1 MTTVVEMSGEASKRS
16 LFERAIETQAAIEV
30 MSSIQRGEIATY
42 LALEKAMA
50 CSPQKGGRSNVNSA
64 RRYLQREHGMVFV
77 AVFNVGYKRLTD
89 TEIVKS
95 SPEALTKS
103 RRASRRA
110 AHRLTCVEYDDL
122 SKEDKVAH
130 QVHLS
135 LFGAIQVLS
144 KADATKKLTARVTE
158 TMRSLPL
165 NQTLE
170 AFKK

>member
-1 MTTVVEMSGEASKRS
+1 MAEVIEISTEGRKT
-16 LFERAIETQAAIEV
+16 LFDRAIETQAAIDV
-30 MSSIQRGEIATY
+30 MRLIERGDIATY
-42 LALEKAMA
+42 LALEKQMG

-77 AVFNVGYKRLTD
+77 AVPNVGYKRLTD

-110 AHRLTCVEYDDL
+110 AHRLTCVEYDVL
-122 SKEDKVAH
+122 SKGDKVSH

-135 LFGAIQVLS
+135 LFGAIQAIS
-144 KADATKKLTARVTE
+144 KADAAKKLTVQVTA

-165 NQTLE
+165 NVTLE
-170 AFKK
+170 SFKK

>member
-1 MTTVVEMSGEASKRS
+1 MPKVIEIPTESRKN
-16 LFERAIETQAAIEV
+16 LFDRAIETQAAIEV
-30 MSSIQRGEIATY
+30 MRPIGRGEIATY
-42 LALEKAMA
+42 GALEKEMG
-50 CSPQKGGRSNVNSA
+50 CNPQAGGRSNVNSA

-77 AVFNVGYKRLTD
+77 AVPNVGYKRLTD
-89 TEIVKS
+89 TEILTS

-103 RRASRRA
+103 GRASRRA
-110 AHRLTCVEYDDL
+110 TQRLTCVEYDDL
-122 SKEDKVAH
+122 SKDDKVSH

-135 LFGAIQVLS
+135 LFGAIQAIS
-144 KADATKKLTARVTE
+144 KADSAKKLTAHVQE

>member
-1 MTTVVEMSGEASKRS
+1 MAEIIKIPTENRKT
-16 LFERAIETQAAIEV
+16 LFDRVIETQKAIDV
-30 MSSIQRGEIATY
+30 MQPTVRGEIATY
-42 LALEKAMA
+42 AVLEKEMG
-50 CSPQKGGRSNVNSA
+50 CNPQAGGRSNVNSA
-64 RRYLQREHGMVFV
+64 RRYLQREHGMVFA
-77 AVFNVGYKRLTD
+77 AVSNVGYKCLTD
-89 TEIVKS
+89 AEIVKS

-110 AHRLTCVEYDDL
+110 AQRLTCVEYDKL
-122 SKEDKVAH
+122 SKENKVAH

-135 LFGAIQVLS
+135 LFGAIQAIS
-144 KADATKKLTARVTE
+144 KADAAKKLTTHVQE

>member
-1 MTTVVEMSGEASKRS
+1 MPKVIKIPTENRKH

-30 MSSIQRGEIATY
+30 MRPITRGETATY
-42 LALEKAMA
+42 GALEEKMG
-50 CSPQKGGRSNVNSA
+50 CNPQAGGRSNVNSA

-77 AVFNVGYKRLTD
+77 AVPNVGYQRLTD
-89 TEIVKS
+89 AEIVKS

-122 SKEDKVAH
+122 SKDDKVSH

-135 LFGAIQVLS
+135 LFGAIQAIS
-144 KADATKKLTARVTE
+144 KADAAKKLTVQVTA

-165 NQTLE
+165 NVTLE
-170 AFKK
+170 SFKK

>member
-1 MTTVVEMSGEASKRS
+1 MPKVIEIPTERRKT
-16 LFERAIETQAAIEV
+16 LFDRVIETQKAIDL
-30 MSSIQRGEIATY
+30 MAPIARGEIATY
-42 LALEKAMA
+42 AALEKEMG
-50 CSPQKGGRSNVNSA
+50 CNPQLGGRSNVNSA
-64 RRYLQREHGMVFV
+64 RRYLQREHGIVFV
-77 AVFNVGYKRLTD
+77 AVPNVGYKRLTD

-110 AHRLTCVEYDDL
+110 AQRLTCVEYDDL
-122 SKEDKVAH
+122 SKEDKVSH

-135 LFGAIQVLS
+135 LFGAIQAIS
-144 KADATKKLTARVTE
+144 KADAAKKLTTHVTE

-170 AFKK
+170 CFRK

>member
-1 MTTVVEMSGEASKRS
+1 MPKVIEIPTESRKH
-16 LFERAIETQAAIEV
+16 LFERAIETQEAIELMRPIERDASV
-30 MSSIQRGEIATY
+30 TYGEPA
-42 LALEKAMA
+42 EKMG
-50 CSPQKGGRSNVNSA
+50 CNPQQGGRSNVNSA

-77 AVFNVGYKRLTD
+77 AVPKVGYKRLTD
-89 TEIVKS
+89 TDIVKS

-122 SKEDKVAH
+122 SKIDQISH

-135 LFGAIQVLS
+135 LFGAIQAIS
-144 KADATKKLTARVTE
+144 KADAAKKLTAQVQTS
-158 TMRSLPL
+158 MRSLPL
-165 NQTLE
+165 NATLE

>member
-1 MTTVVEMSGEASKRS
+1 MPKVIEIPVGSRKT
-16 LFERAIETQAAIEV
+16 LFDRAIETQAAIDLMKPV
-30 MSSIQRGEIATY
+30 ARGEMATY
-42 LALEKAMA
+42 GALEEAMG
-50 CSPQKGGRSNVNSA
+50 CNPQAGGRSNVNSA

-77 AVFNVGYKRLTD
+77 AVANVGYKRLTD

-122 SKEDKVAH
+122 NKTDKVMH

-135 LFGAIQVLS
+135 LFGAIQALS
-144 KADATKKLTARVTE
+144 KADSAKKLTTRVEE

>member
-1 MTTVVEMSGEASKRS
+1 MATVVEISGETSKRT
-16 LFERAIETQAAIEV
+16 LFERAIETQAAIDV
-30 MSSIQRGEIATY
+30 MSPIERGETVTY
-42 LALEKAMA
+42 LALEEVMG

-64 RRYLQREHGMVFV
+64 RQYLQREHGMVFA
-77 AVFNVGYKRLTD
+77 AVPNVGYKRLKD

-103 RRASRRA
+103 LRASRRA
-110 AHRLTCVEYDDL
+110 VQRLTCVEFDGL
-122 SKEDKVAH
+122 SEGDKVQH

-135 LFGAIQVLS
+135 LFGAIQAIS
-144 KADATKKLTARVTE
+144 KADAAKKLTKRVEE
-158 TMRSLPL
+158 TRRSLPL

>member
-1 MTTVVEMSGEASKRS
+1 MPKVIEIPTEIRKT
-16 LFERAIETQAAIEV
+16 LFDRAIETQAAIDL
-30 MSSIQRGEIATY
+30 MRPIDRGETATY
-42 LALEKAMA
+42 GDLEKAMG
-50 CSPQKGGRSNVNSA
+50 CNPQAGGRSNVNSA

-77 AVFNVGYKRLTD
+77 AVPNVGYKRLTD

-103 RRASRRA
+103 RRASRRV

-122 SKEDKVAH
+122 SKDDKVAH

-135 LFGAIQVLS
+135 LFAAIQAIS
-144 KADATKKLTARVTE
+144 KADAAKKLTVRVQE

-165 NQTLE
+165 NATLE

>member
-1 MTTVVEMSGEASKRS
+1 MAEVIEIAAEGRKT
-16 LFERAIETQAAIEV
+16 LFDRAIETQAAIDV
-30 MSSIQRGEIATY
+30 LKIIKRGETATY
-42 LALEKAMA
+42 LALEKEMG

-64 RRYLQREHGMVFV
+64 RRYLQREKGMVFA
-77 AVFNVGYKRLTD
+77 AVPNVGYKRLTD

-110 AHRLTCVEYDDL
+110 AHRLTCVEFDDL
-122 SKEDKVAH
+122 SKADKVEH

-135 LFGAIQVLS
+135 LFGAIQAIS
-144 KADATKKLTARVTE
+144 KADAAKKLTKHVSE

-165 NQTLE
+165 NQTLDC
-170 AFKK
+170 FRK

>member
-1 MTTVVEMSGEASKRS
+1 MPKIVEISTESRKT
-16 LFERAIETQAAIEV
+16 LFDRTIETQAAIEV
-30 MSSIQRGEIATY
+30 MRIVNRDDIITY
-42 LALEKAMA
+42 EVLEKEVG
-50 CSPQKGGRSNVNSA
+50 CNPQHGGRGYVNSA

-77 AVFNVGYKRLTD
+77 AVPNVGYKRLTD

-110 AHRLTCVEYDDL
+110 AQRLTCVEYDEL

-135 LFGAIQVLS
+135 LFGAIQAIS
-144 KADATKKLTARVTE
+144 KADASKKLTSQVAE